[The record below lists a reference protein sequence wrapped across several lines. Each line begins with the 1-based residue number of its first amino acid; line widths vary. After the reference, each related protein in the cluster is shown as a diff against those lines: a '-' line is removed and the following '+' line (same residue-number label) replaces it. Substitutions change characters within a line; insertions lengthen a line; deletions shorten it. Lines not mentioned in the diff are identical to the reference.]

1 MLKPWSGKVGYK
13 LFSHVYTV
21 YIYNDTIIYICIHT
35 VKSIFCFVN
44 HLKSWFGLLKFSH
57 IIIYSQSNPHHC
69 ISCFR
74 QIMLHNVWWFH
85 AKSQFR
91 WWNISIF
98 HHVPSPY
105 IHGVLLL
112 PTGTS
117 PVRRW
122 ETDPSVALTK
132 LFRFLSDRGVAL
144 GVDFSASPWWPK
156 GGRHRCLD
164 GRKDRESYG
173 KRLNPH
179 LRQWVWLTCG
189 SEIFHSTT
197 AVRLHHLRQ
206 WNSCQT
212 LKADHLRQWDFG
224 TFVLLLGWGGV
235 GWGGII
241 TFMFQYTH
249 RHGNRQW
256 SFIISYCWGGV
267 GWAGWGGVG
276 WDNNVH
282 VPAHTQARQQAVVFH
297 HQLLLGWGGLGGV
310 GWDGIITFM
319 FLYTHRHG
327 NRQRSF
333 IINYCWGGV
342 GWDNNVHVPVHTQ
355 AWEQAV
361 VFHHQLLL
369 GWGGLGWDNNV
380 HVPVHTQARQQAV
393 VFHHQLLLGWGGVG

>member
-1 MLKPWSGKVGYK
+1 
-13 LFSHVYTV
+13 
-21 YIYNDTIIYICIHT
+21 
-35 VKSIFCFVN
+35 
-44 HLKSWFGLLKFSH
+44 
-57 IIIYSQSNPHHC
+57 
-69 ISCFR
+69 
-74 QIMLHNVWWFH
+74 MLHNVWWFH

-235 GWGGII
+235 GGLGWDNNVHVPVHTQAREQAVVFHHQLLLGWGGL
-241 TFMFQYTH
+241 
-249 RHGNRQW
+249 
-256 SFIISYCWGGV
+256 
-267 GWAGWGGVG
+267 GGVG

-297 HQLLLGWGGLGGV
+297 HQLLLGWGGLG
-310 GWDGIITFM
+310 
-319 FLYTHRHG
+319 
-327 NRQRSF
+327 
-333 IINYCWGGV
+333 WGGM
-342 GWDNNVHVPVHTQ
+342 G
-355 AWEQAV
+355 
-361 VFHHQLLL
+361 
-369 GWGGLGWDNNV
+369 
-380 HVPVHTQARQQAV
+380 
-393 VFHHQLLLGWGGVG
+393 